1 MAERKGDQINKKIQ
15 DLENEL
21 RVIIAE
27 KNNQYQFISKKD
39 SLEATE
45 QNSNE
50 DESTGNRKL
59 YRNSFDGN
67 KYISDQL

>member
-1 MAERKGDQINKKIQ
+1 MAERKGDQINKKIL
-15 DLENEL
+15 DLENEFRL
-21 RVIIAE
+21 IIFE
-27 KNNQYQFISKKD
+27 KNNQNQYISKKD

-67 KYISDQL
+67 K

>member
-1 MAERKGDQINKKIQ
+1 MAERQGDQINKKIQ

-27 KNNQYQFISKKD
+27 KNNQYQYISKKD

-67 KYISDQL
+67 KYVSDQL

>member
-45 QNSNE
+45 
-50 DESTGNRKL
+50 
-59 YRNSFDGN
+59 
-67 KYISDQL
+67 